1 MKVLKI
7 NKEMYGIAI
16 TDEGPLTD
24 MNGDGNLVNMDTGE
38 VMTWF
43 DPVTET
49 VRDYDSYGHFSI
61 TGNIHLVLFETH
73 EEYLN
78 FEESFELF

>member
-1 MKVLKI
+1 MRILKV
-7 NKEMYGIAI
+7 NRDMYGVAF

-24 MNGDGNLVNMDTGE
+24 MNGDGNLVNMDTDE

-49 VRDYDSYGHFSI
+49 MKPYDSYGHFSI
-61 TGNIHLVLFETH
+61 AGNIHLVLFETH
-73 EEYLN
+73 EEFLS
-78 FEESFELF
+78 FDESFEVF

>member
-7 NKEMYGIAI
+7 NKEMYGIAF

-24 MNGDGNLVNMDTGE
+24 NGDGNLVNIDTDE

-43 DPVTET
+43 VPITET
-49 VRDYDSYGHFSI
+49 YEEYYSYAHFSI
-61 TGNIHLVLFETH
+61 TGNIHLVLFETK
-73 EEYLN
+73 EECRN